1 MCSCC
6 FFYYFMKKSVG
17 FLALSLMVA
26 GCASKQ
32 EQPKQ
37 DNSDVKVVKSA
48 VEGNEVNN
56 ALKEFNKF
64 ASNNEFYFD
73 FDKSNVKDQ
82 KLVKNYVAKI
92 NNLEKASLNISGYCD
107 NKGSSE
113 YNNALGMRR
122 AVAVKEAL
130 VANGMNKNVDVKL
143 VSFGESKYTK
153 YVSDITLNDSKN
165 RKVVIVA
172 E

>member
-1 MCSCC
+1 
-6 FFYYFMKKSVG
+6 MKKSVG

-48 VEGNEVNN
+48 ASNSAV
-56 ALKEFNKF
+56 ADFNKF

-92 NNLEKASLNISGYCD
+92 NNLEKASLNVSGYCD

-153 YVSDITLNDSKN
+153 YVSDIALNDSKN

-172 E
+172 K